1 MTFVALTPTAGP
13 SEAVLQDIAALA
25 AKRRSLHE
33 GLTVFGVHFAL
44 YLATLVGAV
53 APLPLWLNLVFAAAN
68 GVFIAL
74 LFIIGHDA
82 GHGSLVPGRNWNLW
96 LSRIS
101 FLPCVH
107 AASLWRV
114 THNKR
119 HHARTNLKGVD
130 AVWAPMGVQEYKNSH
145 PARCFLE
152 RIYRGPAGPLIY
164 YYGEFWIHRV
174 LLPLAPEVRR
184 DWKRHAPDSA
194 FALAGFYLTLSA
206 IALAGNL
213 FAPERPLWLV
223 LLVGWAMPFAIWN
236 YLMAFTIYL
245 NHTHPSI
252 PWFCDE
258 MSWKAQRMVQGDT
271 ASVIMPI
278 TIAPLYTK
286 VMAHSVHH
294 MQPGVPVYALPQ
306 AEGLLKTGYSGM
318 VEYMLTLGAYRSI
331 YKTCKLFDFERMCWT
346 DFNGVPTA
354 WPLQQSAEPVTT
366 LTVTAS
372 QA

>member
-1 MTFVALTPTAGP
+1 MTFIALPPDEGAFEAG
-13 SEAVLQDIAALA
+13 LQDIAALA
-25 AKRRSLHE
+25 ARRRSLHA
-33 GLTVFGVHFAL
+33 GLRVFGVHFAL

-53 APLPLWLNLVFAAAN
+53 APLPLWLNLVFAGAN

-74 LFIIGHDA
+74 LFIIGHDG

-96 LSRIS
+96 LSRIA

-130 AVWAPMGVQEYKNSH
+130 GVWAPMSTQEYQNAH
-145 PARCFLE
+145 PLRRALE
-152 RIYRGPAGPLIY
+152 RVYRGPAGPLVY
-164 YYGEFWIHRV
+164 YYFEFWIHRV
-174 LLPLAPEVRR
+174 LLPLAPEVRW

-194 FALAGFYLTLSA
+194 FALAGFFLTLSA

-213 FAPERPLWLV
+213 FVPERPLWLV
-223 LLVGWAMPFAIWN
+223 LLVGWAIPFAIWN

-245 NHTHPSI
+245 NHTHPQI
-252 PWFCDE
+252 AWFADE
-258 MSWKAQRMVQGDT
+258 KSWQAHRGVQGDT
-271 ASVIMPI
+271 ASVLMPI

-294 MQPGVPVYALPQ
+294 LQPGVPVYALPE
-306 AEGLLKTGYSGM
+306 AEAILKKTYAGM
-318 VEYMLTLGAYRSI
+318 VEYLLGVGSYRAI
-331 YKTCKLFDFERMCWT
+331 TKTCKLFDFERMCWT
-346 DFNGVPTA
+346 DFHGNPTA
-354 WPLQQSAEPVTT
+354 WPLQQVPQPV
-366 LTVTAS
+366 A
-372 QA
+372 QP

>member
-1 MTFVALTPTAGP
+1 MTFIALTPAQGP
-13 SEAVLQDIAALA
+13 SETVLQDIAALA
-25 AKRRSLHE
+25 ARRRTLRE
-33 GLTVFGVHFAL
+33 GIEVFVIHFEL
-44 YLATLVGAV
+44 YLVTLVGAV
-53 APLPLWLNLVFAAAN
+53 APVPLWVNLAFAIAN

-74 LFIIGHDA
+74 LFVIGHD
-82 GHGSLVPGRNWNLW
+82 GSHGSFVPGRSWNLW
-96 LSRIS
+96 LSRIA

-130 AVWAPMGVQEYKNSH
+130 GVWAPMSPQEYRAAH
-145 PARCFLE
+145 PLRRWLE

-174 LLPLAPEVRR
+174 LLPLASEVRR

-194 FALAGFYLTLSA
+194 FALAGFFLTLTA

-213 FAPERPLWLV
+213 LVPERPLWLV
-223 LLVGWAMPFAIWN
+223 LLIGWAIPFAIWN

-252 PWFCDE
+252 PWFNDE
-258 MSWKAQRMVQGDT
+258 KAWLAHRGMRGDT

-294 MQPGVPVYALPQ
+294 AQPGVPVYALPE
-306 AEGLLKTGYSGM
+306 AEALLKQGFGGM
-318 VEYMLTLGAYRSI
+318 VEYTLSLGAYRSI
-331 YKTCKLFDFERMCWT
+331 YKSCKLFDFDSMCWT
-346 DFNGVPTA
+346 DFDGNPTA
-354 WPLQQSAEPVTT
+354 LPLQGAATE
-366 LTVTAS
+366 L
-372 QA
+372 